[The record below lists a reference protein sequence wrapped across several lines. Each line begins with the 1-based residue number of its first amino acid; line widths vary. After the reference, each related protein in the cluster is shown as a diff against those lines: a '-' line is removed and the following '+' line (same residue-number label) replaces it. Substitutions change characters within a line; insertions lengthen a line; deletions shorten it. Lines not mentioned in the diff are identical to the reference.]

1 MVGSA
6 GYTRRMARKAKA
18 VVCRELNKPVVVE
31 EIAVDSPQRGE
42 VMVKIAACGVCHSDL
57 SATNGTIPLPP
68 PLVLGHEAAGEV
80 VEVGEGVGS
89 LKAGDHVVSS
99 FIYMCGACRFCAA
112 GRPVLC
118 LEQGKALTTLPDGT
132 LRTRDA
138 AGKPINIFSGCGV
151 MAEYATLHVDNLVK
165 IDPRVP
171 LDRAALV
178 GCAVTT
184 GVGAVFNTAK
194 VKPGSSV
201 AVFGC
206 GGVGLNVIQGARIAG
221 AGRIVAIDTMQAKLE
236 MAKQF
241 GATDVLLGSEDP
253 VKALKK
259 LTGGGPDYAF
269 ECVGNGE
276 LAATAYR
283 SIGRGGL
290 AVVVGVAKPGD
301 STALRTM
308 TLPFEEKTLTG
319 SYFGSCVPR
328 IDFPRMLALY
338 MGGQLKLDELIT
350 RRYRVEEAAAAFAD
364 LESGRNARGVIV
376 FQG

>member
-1 MVGSA
+1 MS
-6 GYTRRMARKAKA
+6 RKARA
-18 VVCRELNKPVVVE
+18 AICRELNQPVVVE
-31 EIAVDSPQRGE
+31 EITVDPPKRGE
-42 VMVKIAACGVCHSDL
+42 VTVKLAACGVCHSDL
-57 SATNGTIPLPP
+57 SATNGTLAMQL

-80 VEVGEGVGS
+80 VEVGDAVSS
-89 LKAGDHVVSS
+89 LREGDHVVSS
-99 FIYMCGACRFCAA
+99 FIYMCGECRFCVS

-118 LEQGKALTTLPDGT
+118 IEQGRAITTLPDGT

-138 AGKPINIFSGCGV
+138 KGNALNIFSGCGV
-151 MAEYATLHVDNLVK
+151 MAEYATMHAGNLVK
-165 IDPRVP
+165 IDPKIP

-184 GVGAVFNTAK
+184 GVGAVFNTAH
-194 VKPGSSV
+194 VTPGSSV

-221 AGRIVAIDTMQAKLE
+221 AERIIAIDTLEPKLE
-236 MAKQF
+236 MAKRF
-241 GATDVLLGSEDP
+241 GATDVLLSKEDP
-253 VKALKK
+253 AKALKK

-269 ECVGNGE
+269 ECVGSGE

-283 SIGRGGL
+283 AIRRGGL
-290 AVVVGVAKPGD
+290 AVVVGVAKPAD
-301 STALRTM
+301 STAVRTM

-328 IDFPRMLALY
+328 IDFPRMLGLY
-338 MGGQLKLDELIT
+338 MSGRLKLDELIT
-350 RRYRVEEAAAAFAD
+350 RRYSIDEAPQAFAD

-376 FQG
+376 F

>member
-1 MVGSA
+1 MS
-6 GYTRRMARKAKA
+6 RQARAA
-18 VVCRELNKPVVVE
+18 ICRELNKPVVVE
-31 EIAVDSPQRGE
+31 QISVDPPKAGE
-42 VMVKIAACGVCHSDL
+42 VTVKLAACGVCHSDL
-57 SATNGTIPLPP
+57 SATNGTLAMQL

-80 VEVGEGVGS
+80 IELGQGVSS
-89 LKAGDHVVSS
+89 LSLGDHVVSS
-99 FIYMCGACRFCAA
+99 FIYMCGECRFCVA

-118 LEQGKALTTLPDGT
+118 IEQGKAITTLPDGT
-132 LRTRDA
+132 VRTRDA
-138 AGKPINIFSGCGV
+138 RGQPLSVFSGCGV
-151 MAEYATLHVDNLVK
+151 MAEYATMHVDNLVK
-165 IDPRVP
+165 IDPKIP

-184 GVGAVFNTAK
+184 GVGAVFNTAR
-194 VKPGSSV
+194 VAPGSSV

-221 AGRIVAIDTMQAKLE
+221 AGRIIAIDTLEAKLD
-236 MAKQF
+236 MATQF
-241 GATDVLLGSEDP
+241 GATDVLL
-253 VKALKK
+253 VKAGEDVSKNLKK

-276 LAATAYR
+276 LAAAAYR
-283 SIGRGGL
+283 AIRRGGV

-301 STALRTM
+301 STSVRTM

-338 MGGQLKLDELIT
+338 MGGRLKLDELIT
-350 RRYRVEEAAAAFAD
+350 RRYSIGEAPQAFAD

-376 FQG
+376 FG

>member
-1 MVGSA
+1 
-6 GYTRRMARKAKA
+6 MARNARA
-18 VVCRELNKPVVVE
+18 VLCRELNKPVIVE
-31 EIAVDSPQRGE
+31 QITVESPKRGE
-42 VMVKIAACGVCHSDL
+42 VTVKIGACGVCHSDL
-57 SATNGTIPLPP
+57 SATNGTIQMPP

-80 VEVGEGVGS
+80 VEVGEGVTS
-89 LKAGDHVVSS
+89 LAAGDHVVSS
-99 FIYMCGACRFCAA
+99 FIYMCGKCRFCSG

-118 LEQGKALTTLPDGT
+118 LEQGKAITTLPDGT

-138 AGKPINIFSGCGV
+138 KGNPVSIFSGCGV

-165 IDPRVP
+165 IDPKIP
-171 LDRAALV
+171 FDRAALV

-194 VKPGSSV
+194 VAPGSSV
-201 AVFGC
+201 VVFGC

-221 AGRIVAIDTMQAKLE
+221 AERIIAIDSMESKLE
-236 MAKQF
+236 LAKKF
-241 GATDVLLGSEDP
+241 GATDVLVGKHGEDAS
-253 VKALKK
+253 KFIKK
-259 LTGGGPDYAF
+259 QTSGGADYAF

-283 SIGRGGL
+283 SIRRGGL
-290 AVVVGVAKPGD
+290 AVVVGVAKASD
-301 STALRTM
+301 STSVRTM

-328 IDFPRMLALY
+328 IDFPRMLNLY
-338 MGGQLKLDELIT
+338 LGGKLMLDELIT
-350 RRYRVEEAAAAFAD
+350 RRYKVEEAPQAFAD

-376 FQG
+376 FA

>member
-1 MVGSA
+1 MM
-6 GYTRRMARKAKA
+6 RRGKA

-31 EIAVDSPQRGE
+31 EITVEPPRRGE
-42 VMVKIAACGVCHSDL
+42 ATVKIAACGVCHSDL

-68 PLVLGHEAAGEV
+68 PLILGHEAAGEV
-80 VEVGEGVGS
+80 VEVGEGVTS
-89 LKAGDHVVSS
+89 LKVGDHVVSS
-99 FIYMCGACRFCAA
+99 FIYMCGECRFCAA

-132 LRTRDA
+132 LRTRDS

-165 IDPRVP
+165 IDPTVP

-194 VKPGSSV
+194 VRPGSSV

-221 AGRIVAIDTMQAKLE
+221 AGRIIAIDTLQAKLD

-241 GATDVLLGSEDP
+241 GATDVLLSKDDP

-283 SIGRGGL
+283 SIGRGGV

-301 STALRTM
+301 STSVRTM

-338 MGGQLKLDELIT
+338 MGGRLKLDELIT
-350 RRYRVEEAAAAFAD
+350 RRYKIEEAALAFGD
-364 LESGRNARGVIV
+364 LESGKNARGVIV

>member
-1 MVGSA
+1 MS
-6 GYTRRMARKAKA
+6 RQARAA
-18 VVCRELNKPVVVE
+18 ICRELNKPVVVE
-31 EIAVDSPQRGE
+31 EISVDPPKVGE
-42 VMVKIAACGVCHSDL
+42 VTVKLAACGVCHSDL
-57 SATNGTIPLPP
+57 SATNGTLAMQL

-80 VEVGEGVGS
+80 IELGQGVS
-89 LKAGDHVVSS
+89 LSLGDHVVSS
-99 FIYMCGACRFCAA
+99 FIYMCGECRFCVA

-118 LEQGKALTTLPDGT
+118 IEQGKAITTLPDGT
-132 LRTRDA
+132 VRTRDA
-138 AGKPINIFSGCGV
+138 RGQPLSVFSGCGV
-151 MAEYATLHVDNLVK
+151 MAEYATMHVDNLVK
-165 IDPRVP
+165 IDPKIP

-184 GVGAVFNTAK
+184 GVGAVFNTAR
-194 VKPGSSV
+194 VAPGSSV

-221 AGRIVAIDTMQAKLE
+221 AERIIAIDTLPAKLDL
-236 MAKQF
+236 AKQF
-241 GATDVLLGSEDP
+241 GATDVLLFKEDP

-276 LAATAYR
+276 LAAAAYR
-283 SIGRGGL
+283 AIRRGGV

-301 STALRTM
+301 STSVRTM

-338 MGGQLKLDELIT
+338 MGGRLKLDELIT
-350 RRYRVEEAAAAFAD
+350 RRYSIGEAPQAFAD

-376 FQG
+376 F